1 MSKTVKSLITNDY
14 TQKFGS
20 SSDAMVISIR
30 GIKGIDV
37 TKLRKTLRKNQVKIT
52 VIRNSLAKRMVKGSS
67 LEKLEKFLSGPSALA
82 TGTSVVEV
90 AREIVGLLKEFPGI
104 ELKGAVLDGT
114 LFEGDKGVKELQ
126 VPDSRR
132 GHRRQRHAAGR
143 SRPQAR
149 GADPGPGPDAGR
161 DRQGDRDEAGEGRD
175 DREDRLSPEYEGFS
189 RNIDAGLA
197 RKAGERAGLAPRPLR
212 IMNRRARSPTRLQ
225 RKTHDDC

>member
-37 TKLRKTLRKNQVKIT
+37 TKLRKTLRKNHVKIT

-114 LFEGDKGVKELQ
+114 LFEGDKGVKELSKF
-126 VPDSRR
+126 PTR
-132 GHRRQRHAAGR
+132 AEAI
-143 SRPQAR
+143 
-149 GADPGPGPDAGR
+149 ADNVTLLVGPGRKLAAQILGPGR
-161 DRQGDRDEAGEGRD
+161 TLGGIVKAIETKLEKGET
-175 DREDRLSPEYEGFS
+175 
-189 RNIDAGLA
+189 IAKIA
-197 RKAGERAGLAPRPLR
+197 
-212 IMNRRARSPTRLQ
+212 
-225 RKTHDDC
+225 